1 VSLGSILG
9 SVFVTVNELAMA
21 NDAQVGLAS
30 NLNPIRGVIASTPG
44 AQVSQ
49 ILVNSDTFGPVING
63 GLAAAGVT
71 QGTTNYER
79 FLYAAQSTVDSGD
92 PVNFMQLLRQ
102 LNVPVLVQQV
112 NGDKVIP
119 NATAPAPLGGTY
131 GFVRTLGATQLGL
144 GVDQLVSQNLVKV
157 TAGDHVSLLRPSED
171 APQVT
176 AEFQAQVATFVLN
189 DGRVTIGAG
198 APGDIEQP

>member
-1 VSLGSILG
+1 
-9 SVFVTVNELAMA
+9 
-21 NDAQVGLAS
+21 
-30 NLNPIRGVIASTPG
+30 
-44 AQVSQ
+44 
-49 ILVNSDTFGPVING
+49 
-63 GLAAAGVT
+63 
-71 QGTTNYER
+71 
-79 FLYAAQSTVDSGD
+79 
-92 PVNFMQLLRQ
+92 LLRQ

-157 TAGDHVSLLRPSED
+157 TAGDHVSLLRPSEN

-198 APGDIEQP
+198 APGDI